1 LYEAKIKMTGLLGK
15 KIGMTRFFDE
25 TGDSV
30 PATLIEAGPC
40 TVVQIKT
47 EKRDGYNAVQLG
59 FIEKNEKRLNK
70 PQLGHFKRINV
81 SPQRILREFRD
92 FDAEV
97 KEGDQIRVDVF
108 SVGDEVKISG
118 LSKGRGFAGVVKRH
132 NFGGGPKSHGQ
143 SDRLRAPGSI
153 GQSAYP
159 KRVFKGMRMGG
170 RMGNE
175 RISIR
180 NLKVLKVVPD
190 RNLILVKGGVP
201 GARNSIVEIRL

>member
-1 LYEAKIKMTGLLGK
+1 MTGLLGK

-25 TGDSV
+25 TGASV

-59 FIEKNEKRLNK
+59 FIEKKEKRLNK

-81 SPQRILREFRD
+81 APQRILREFRD
-92 FDAEV
+92 FDTEV

-159 KRVFKGMRMGG
+159 KRVFKGMKMGG

-175 RISIR
+175 RNSIR

>member
-1 LYEAKIKMTGLLGK
+1 MTGLLGK

-25 TGDSV
+25 TGGSV

-59 FIEKNEKRLNK
+59 FIEKKEKRLNK
-70 PQLGHFKRINV
+70 PQLGHFKRINIA
-81 SPQRILREFRD
+81 PQRILREFRD

-159 KRVFKGMRMGG
+159 KRVFKGMKMGG

-175 RISIR
+175 RNSIR